1 MTGFRVNGG
10 QWQPLPNKRNAV
22 DDVFVFD
29 LTGLPVWSTLVLR
42 QANPAQFPPY
52 AACVNPAL
60 PSSSVNLIAF
70 QEIVNGAS
78 QVRVIDRSSNTV
90 LR

>member
-1 MTGFRVNGG
+1 
-10 QWQPLPNKRNAV
+10 
-22 DDVFVFD
+22 
-29 LTGLPVWSTLVLR
+29 
-42 QANPAQFPPY
+42 
-52 AACVNPAL
+52 
-60 PSSSVNLIAF
+60 LIAF